1 MVYIDCCTLFMK
13 NPTVND
19 KVNIGFIGVS
29 EDGEHQRESVRR
41 AFQADNT
48 ASIMTCLL
56 QGKQKK
62 KNSQPLENRE

>member
-13 NPTVND
+13 KTTVDD

-29 EDGEHQRESVRR
+29 EEDGEHRRESVRR

-48 ASIMTCLL
+48 APIMTCLL

-62 KNSQPLENRE
+62 AIGE